1 MAMMT
6 KWPAATLLL
15 VVAACA
21 GGCGAEPESADPAAE
36 TTTMVDDDAGSIL
49 RLHRALDAIVSPTAR
64 IEKIA
69 DGLAFTEGPVWV
81 RRDGGYLLFSDI
93 PANAIYKWTAGG
105 ELTEFIRPVF
115 DGEGDS
121 VGSNGLTVDA
131 EGRLVLMEHGNRH
144 VSRLEADGTRTV
156 LADRHAGQRF
166 NSPNDGAYHSNG
178 WLYFTDPPYGL
189 PGGDDDPAK
198 ELDFSGIY
206 RLGPNGEV
214 ELLNRKQTRPNG
226 LAFSPSETTL
236 YVANSDA
243 ERRLWIAYGVLED
256 GTLDDGRVFFD
267 VTGDPAPGNPDGLK
281 VDRAGNVFTT
291 GPGGVWIFDPAGTHL
306 GTIQPPEVPANV
318 AWGDDGST
326 LYITARTSL
335 YRVVLT
341 TQGIIP

>member
-1 MAMMT
+1 MT
-6 KWPAATLLL
+6 KRPISGLLLLL
-15 VVAACA
+15 VA
-21 GGCGAEPESADPAAE
+21 GALAGCGAEPEPAEPAAE
-36 TTTMVDDDAGSIL
+36 TNTMPNDDTGSIL
-49 RLHRALDAIVSPTAR
+49 RLHRPLDAIVPLTAR
-64 IEKIA
+64 IEKLA

-81 RRDGGYLLFSDI
+81 RGGGYLLFSDI
-93 PANAIYKWTAGG
+93 PANAIYKWTPDG
-105 ELTEFIRPVF
+105 ELTEFLRPVF

-131 EGRLVLMEHGNRH
+131 EGRLILMEHGNRH

-156 LADRHAGQRF
+156 LADRHEGQRF

-206 RLGPNGEV
+206 RLGPAGEV
-214 ELLNRKQTRPNG
+214 ELLNREQTRPNG

-281 VDRAGNVFTT
+281 VDRAGNVFAT
-291 GPGGVWIFDPAGTHL
+291 GPGGVWVFDPAGTHL
-306 GTIQPPEVPANV
+306 GTIQPDEIPANV
-318 AWGDDGST
+318 AWGDDGRT
-326 LYITARTSL
+326 LYITARTGL
-335 YRVVLT
+335 YRVALV
-341 TQGIIP
+341 TQGIMP